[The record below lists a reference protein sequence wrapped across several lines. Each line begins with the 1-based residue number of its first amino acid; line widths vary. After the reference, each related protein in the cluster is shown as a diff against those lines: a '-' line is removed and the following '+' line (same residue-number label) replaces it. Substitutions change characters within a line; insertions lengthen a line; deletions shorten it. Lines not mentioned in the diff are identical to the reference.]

1 MAKILISQRNA
12 CNDREYLNSISYKI
26 LKRKTRGK
34 FEIIG
39 DILRFLERNDG
50 ASKYKIM
57 RGCNL

>member
-1 MAKILISQRNA
+1 
-12 CNDREYLNSISYKI
+12 LNSISYKI